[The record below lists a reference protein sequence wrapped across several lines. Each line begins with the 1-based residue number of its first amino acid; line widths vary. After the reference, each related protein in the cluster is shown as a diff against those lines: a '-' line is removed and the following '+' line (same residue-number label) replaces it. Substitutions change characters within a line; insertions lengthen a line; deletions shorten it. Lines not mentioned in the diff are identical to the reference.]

1 MPDYYEILHVAPD
14 ADDEAI
20 NTSYRRLR
28 EQYDPQKLNGAAADL
43 VQLAQQRLAIIDEAY
58 ATLSDAQR
66 RAQYDAQRQA
76 AFQDAPDYRPL
87 PPAQHTERP
96 RDFNARPT
104 LSQPAPSAQIAGL
117 AAAVIAVLAVA
128 LVSIIGGL
136 ILTGGGGVP
145 RAVPTPTLSP
155 MDALETMITRA
166 RQLAEQNENDA
177 QAWLDYANLLYDS
190 VQIVRE
196 QAPDSVLYQQRLPRW
211 LEAAKAYERVL
222 ALDLANAVAR
232 GDLGASRCF
241 YGAGVGDQTFVVEGL
256 KDLEAATTARPED
269 TRLLLNL
276 GSCLAST
283 QPPRTDEA
291 IEVWQRII
299 SLAPAGS
306 PVANEAQRLIDQ
318 VRR

>member
-1 MPDYYEILHVAPD
+1 MPM
-14 ADDEAI
+14 
-20 NTSYRRLR
+20 TRRSTR
-28 EQYDPQKLNGAAADL
+28 PIGACANSTTRKKLNGAAADL

-66 RAQYDAQRQA
+66 RAQYDVQRQA

-196 QAPDSVLYQQRLPRW
+196 QRPTACCTSNACRAGLKRQKPTSASWRSIWRMRRARRPRRFPLLLW
-211 LEAAKAYERVL
+211 RW
-222 ALDLANAVAR
+222 R
-232 GDLGASRCF
+232 GGSDVRC
-241 YGAGVGDQTFVVEGL
+241 GRVEGPRSGN
-256 KDLEAATTARPED
+256 DSTPRRYAPAAQSRFVPGIDPTTAHR
-269 TRLLLNL
+269 
-276 GSCLAST
+276 
-283 QPPRTDEA
+283 
-291 IEVWQRII
+291 
-299 SLAPAGS
+299 
-306 PVANEAQRLIDQ
+306 
-318 VRR
+318 